1 MKSYMIYY
9 RVYLRGRK
17 GSGKGF
23 AMAKKDPVVKTK
35 RLKIEPMSNDELR
48 RLASS
53 TKDPELKS
61 AYGEM
66 LAGCESDPEHRIW
79 YTAWKISLKAEECV
93 IGDIGFKGPAKNHAV
108 EIGYGIRKEYEG
120 RGYATE
126 AARAL
131 TDWAFTNEDIYF
143 IEAETEPDN
152 KASQRILEK
161 LEFKPDGEGEEGPRF
176 VKEQRDT
183 QWMPIYMCLGMSIGM
198 CLGTSFDNIAI
209 GTSMGMCLGLCIGAA
224 LDSSFKKKR
233 EKIRKERNA
242 NEKDK

>member
-1 MKSYMIYY
+1 M
-9 RVYLRGRK
+9 
-17 GSGKGF
+17 
-23 AMAKKDPVVKTK
+23 
-35 RLKIEPMSNDELR
+35 
-48 RLASS
+48 
-53 TKDPELKS
+53 
-61 AYGEM
+61 
-66 LAGCESDPEHRIW
+66 
-79 YTAWKISLKAEECV
+79 
-93 IGDIGFKGPAKNHAV
+93 
-108 EIGYGIRKEYEG
+108 
-120 RGYATE
+120 
-126 AARAL
+126 

-224 LDSSFKKKR
+224 LDSFFKKKR

-242 NEKDK
+242 NEKYMENR